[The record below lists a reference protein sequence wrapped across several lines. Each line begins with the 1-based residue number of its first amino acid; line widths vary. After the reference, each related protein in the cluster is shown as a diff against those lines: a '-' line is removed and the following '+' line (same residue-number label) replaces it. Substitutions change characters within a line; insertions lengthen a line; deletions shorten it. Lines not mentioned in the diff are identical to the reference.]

1 MRMSTRTRLLT
12 TALCT
17 VLAITALGVRVKSY
31 TTMGHTWGTNQVVYY
46 VNPSN
51 LYVSDAAAISA
62 IQTAATAWHD
72 QSGANIQ
79 LVYGGTT
86 SGSSLTLNNKN
97 EVFFRNDSDGYIGE
111 TYWWYD
117 GTGHLVDADIVLHE
131 AYTYFAG
138 SGCSNGIYIEDVTI
152 HEFGHALGLG
162 HSDVANTTMEPAMPG
177 YCDTSQLTLEADDI
191 SGIRSLYPPTTS
203 SAGGSGGQAPATP
216 SALVAGVNPSNP
228 ASSLL
233 LSWSDNANN
242 ETGYSVERSSDG
254 RSFTQI
260 AQAAADTGSWTDTG
274 LSGGAVYYYR
284 VRAFNNYGNSAYSNT
299 ASAQTQSDT
308 SNAPPTVTISS
319 PSNSQTYGS
328 GTSVPFSGSASDTL
342 DGSLTGAIRW
352 TSSLDGQLGTG
363 GSFSRTLSSGVHTIT
378 ASVTDS
384 AGVTASSQVTIVVS
398 APVPSSAPI
407 SQPSLTARGYKVKG
421 IQMVDLKWSGLSA
434 SSVNISRN
442 GSVISASANDGT
454 ETDNLNKKGGGATYT
469 YQVCAADGS
478 SCTNSA
484 SVSF

>member
-17 VLAITALGVRVKSY
+17 VLTIGALGVRVKSY
-31 TTMGHTWGTNQVVYY
+31 TTNGHTWGTNQVVYY

-51 LYVSDAAAISA
+51 LYVSDSAAISA
-62 IQTAATAWHD
+62 IQTAAAAWHD

-86 SGSSLTLNNKN
+86 TGNSLTLNNKN

-138 SGCSNGIYIEDVTI
+138 SGCSYGIYIEDVTI

-162 HSDVANTTMEPAMPG
+162 HSEFANTTMESAMPG
-177 YCDTSQLTLEADDI
+177 YCDTSQETLEADDI
-191 SGIRSLYPPTTS
+191 SGIRSLYPPTAS
-203 SAGGSGGQAPATP
+203 SGGGNGGQAPATP
-216 SALVAGVNPSNP
+216 SGLVASVNPSN
-228 ASSLL
+228 AVSSLL

-242 ETGYSVERSSDG
+242 ENGYSIERSSDG
-254 RSFTQI
+254 RTFSQI
-260 AQAAADTGSWTDTG
+260 AQTGANAGSWTDTG

-284 VRAFNNYGNSAYSNT
+284 VRAFNDYGNSAYSNN
-299 ASAQTQSDT
+299 ASAQTQ
-308 SNAPPTVTISS
+308 AE
-319 PSNSQTYGS
+319 
-328 GTSVPFSGSASDTL
+328 
-342 DGSLTGAIRW
+342 
-352 TSSLDGQLGTG
+352 
-363 GSFSRTLSSGVHTIT
+363 
-378 ASVTDS
+378 
-384 AGVTASSQVTIVVS
+384 S
-398 APVPSSAPI
+398 APAPSSAPT
-407 SQPSLTARGYKVKG
+407 SQSSLTARGYKVKSL
-421 IQMVDLKWSGLSA
+421 QTVELKWSGLSA
-434 SSVNISRN
+434 NAVNIYRN
-442 GSVISASANDGT
+442 GTVISSSANDGA
-454 ETDNLNKKGGGATYT
+454 ETDNINKKGGGVTYT

-478 SCTNSA
+478 SCTSSA

>member
-1 MRMSTRTRLLT
+1 VLT
-12 TALCT
+12 
-17 VLAITALGVRVKSY
+17 ISALGVRVKSY
-31 TTMGHTWGTNQVVYY
+31 TTNGHTWGTNQVVYY

-51 LYVSDAAAISA
+51 LYVSDSAPISA
-62 IQTAATAWHD
+62 IQTAAAAWHD

-86 SGSSLTLNNKN
+86 TGNSLTLNNKN

-162 HSDVANTTMEPAMPG
+162 HSEFANTTMESAMPG
-177 YCDTSQLTLEADDI
+177 YCDTSQETLEADDI
-191 SGIRSLYPPTTS
+191 SGIRSLYPPTAS
-203 SAGGSGGQAPATP
+203 SGGGSGGQAPATP
-216 SALVAGVNPSNP
+216 SGLVASVNPSN
-228 ASSLL
+228 AVSSLL

-242 ETGYSVERSSDG
+242 ENGYSIERSSDG
-254 RSFTQI
+254 RTFSQI
-260 AQAAADTGSWTDTG
+260 AQAGANAGSWTDTG

-284 VRAFNNYGNSAYSNT
+284 VRAFNNYGNSAYSNN
-299 ASAQTQSDT
+299 ASAQTQ
-308 SNAPPTVTISS
+308 AE
-319 PSNSQTYGS
+319 
-328 GTSVPFSGSASDTL
+328 
-342 DGSLTGAIRW
+342 
-352 TSSLDGQLGTG
+352 
-363 GSFSRTLSSGVHTIT
+363 
-378 ASVTDS
+378 
-384 AGVTASSQVTIVVS
+384 S
-398 APVPSSAPI
+398 APAPSSAPT
-407 SQPSLTARGYKVKG
+407 SQSSLTARGYKVKG
-421 IQMVDLKWSGLSA
+421 LQTVELKWSGLSA
-434 SSVNISRN
+434 NAVNIYRN
-442 GSVISASANDGT
+442 GTVISSSANDGA
-454 ETDNLNKKGGGATYT
+454 ETDNINKKGGGVTYT